1 MFIIILAKLT
11 PIVMLS
17 WRYYVYVDART
28 DQISVSIYVLGA
40 GRCTLKCGFLPLAY
54 DYPTHS
60 GQDLPFRV
68 LLFTVQA

>member
-11 PIVMLS
+11 PIVMSS

-54 DYPTHS
+54 D
-60 GQDLPFRV
+60 
-68 LLFTVQA
+68 